1 MPGGNNPNNS
11 VGGGWHLTHN
21 MIQQIYSYSA
31 HSGQSFDEVKRNP
44 NVKCKDNKLIYEA
57 TYKMDGKS
65 NQIDTGIF
73 FSDMMS
79 YLFSKPKNK
88 NDNSYNT
95 KTTLPL
101 VKEKSDATE
110 EAIENNLTVSLKE
123 IDLPKQNKG
132 KKTGKRKDKK
142 KSHYVNDQDFN

>member
-21 MIQQIYSYSA
+21 IIKQIYSYSA
-31 HSGQSFDEVKRNP
+31 HSGKNFDEVKRNP
-44 NVKCKDNKLIYEA
+44 NVKCKNNKLIFES
-57 TYKMDGKS
+57 TVKINGIS
-65 NQIDTGIF
+65 NQIDTGIL
-73 FSDMMS
+73 FSDMMT

-95 KTTLPL
+95 KTTFPL
-101 VKEKSDATE
+101 VTEKSEDTE
-110 EAIENNLTVSLKE
+110 EAIENNLTVSLKK

-132 KKTGKRKDKK
+132 KKTNRRKDKK
-142 KSHYVNDQDFN
+142 KSHYVND